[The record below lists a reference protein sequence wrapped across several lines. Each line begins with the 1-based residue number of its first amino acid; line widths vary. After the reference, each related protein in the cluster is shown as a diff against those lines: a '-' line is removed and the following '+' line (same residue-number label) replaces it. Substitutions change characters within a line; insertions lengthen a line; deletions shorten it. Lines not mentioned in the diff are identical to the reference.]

1 MVEDAGV
8 EGLVERASRGDA
20 VAVET
25 LLENELPRLRTF
37 VHLRMGPALRA
48 REETVDLVQ
57 SVCRVILARRDQFRH
72 EGGEQFRRWLLAT
85 ARRVVAD
92 KAKYWRRDQRDA
104 AREEPR
110 LLDDDFATVADSVCS
125 QLTPSRVASARERL
139 ARFERAYATLPDD
152 YREVIALARV
162 LELPHKE
169 VAERLGRSEL
179 ATRTL
184 LHRALAALS
193 ATLDEP

>member
-25 LLENELPRLRTF
+25 LLEN
-37 VHLRMGPALRA
+37 
-48 REETVDLVQ
+48 
-57 SVCRVILARRDQFRH
+57 
-72 EGGEQFRRWLLAT
+72 
-85 ARRVVAD
+85 
-92 KAKYWRRDQRDA
+92 
-104 AREEPR
+104 
-110 LLDDDFATVADSVCS
+110 
-125 QLTPSRVASARERL
+125 
-139 ARFERAYATLPDD
+139 
-152 YREVIALARV
+152 
-162 LELPHKE
+162 ELPHKE